1 MNADLSPNKTGR
13 SRSPEPLNPDF
24 QRFVDKIAVLQAAGA
39 PKWEQLSAEQLRAA
53 TKDIRKGSA
62 SVQGVA
68 RRYLR
73 VAGAR
78 GPLNACLYTPGG
90 GDALGFVGGADG
102 PGPGLVYFHG
112 GGFSI
117 GSIETHDSIVAKL
130 ALASGVKILS
140 IEYGLAPEHRFPNA
154 HDDALASSRW
164 AFDHAEEIGFDR
176 GRIGIGGD
184 SAGANLAASTCLEMR
199 DDSRRRV
206 RFQLLA
212 YPNTTILGSGGSRD
226 VYAEGY
232 YLTLAA
238 AQHLFQFYVD
248 ETTASD
254 PRIDLLHRDDLS
266 GLPPTLLAVGHCD
279 ILFDECLEFA
289 RKLQDADVPLTVLTY
304 PGFVHGFLGFSEQ
317 VPEVSNAF
325 QVIGRA
331 LAIGLEAAQ
340 STRDHQG

>member
-1 MNADLSPNKTGR
+1 MNADLTGR
-13 SRSPEPLNPDF
+13 SRLPEPLHPDF
-24 QRFVDKIAVLQAAGA
+24 QRFVDQIAVLQAAGA
-39 PKWEQLSAEQLRAA
+39 PKWDRLSAEQLRAA
-53 TKDIRKGSA
+53 TKDIRKA
-62 SVQGVA
+62 AAPVEGVE
-68 RRYLR
+68 RRNLR

-78 GPLNACLYTPGG
+78 GPLDARLYTPGG
-90 GDALGFVGGADG
+90 GDA
-102 PGPGLVYFHG
+102 PGPGLLYFHG

-140 IEYGLAPEHRFPNA
+140 IEYRLAPEQRFPTA

-184 SAGANLAASTCLEMR
+184 SAGANLAASICLDMR
-199 DDSRRRV
+199 GDSHRRV

-212 YPNTTILGSGGSRD
+212 YPNTTILGSGGSRA

-238 AQHLFQFYVD
+238 AHHLFQFYVD
-248 ETTASD
+248 ENTASD
-254 PRIDLLHRDDLS
+254 PRIDQLHRDDLA

-279 ILFDECLEFA
+279 ILFDECLAFA
-289 RKLQDADVPLTVLTY
+289 GKLQSAKVPLQVLTY
-304 PGFVHGFLGFSEQ
+304 PGFIHGFLGFSEQ
-317 VPEVSNAF
+317 VPAVSNAF

-331 LAIGLEAAQ
+331 LALGLDGAG
-340 STRDHQG
+340 SRDERHA

>member
-1 MNADLSPNKTGR
+1 MNADLNSDETGR
-13 SRSPEPLNPDF
+13 SRSPEPLHPDF
-24 QRFVDKIAVLQAAGA
+24 PRFVDQIALLQAAGA
-39 PKWEQLSAEQLRAA
+39 PKWHQLSAEQMRAA
-53 TKDIRKGSA
+53 TKDIRKGA
-62 SVQGVA
+62 APVLGVA
-68 RRYLR
+68 RRNLR
-73 VAGAR
+73 VAGAH
-78 GPLNACLYTPGG
+78 GPLDACLYTPGG
-90 GDALGFVGGADG
+90 ADAL
-102 PGPGLVYFHG
+102 GPGLVYFHG

-184 SAGANLAASTCLEMR
+184 FAGANLAASTCLAMR
-199 DDSRRRV
+199 EDPHRRV
-206 RFQLLA
+206 RYQLLA

>member
-1 MNADLSPNKTGR
+1 MNADLIRR
-13 SRSPEPLNPDF
+13 SGSPEPLHPDF
-24 QRFVDKIAVLQAAGA
+24 QRFVDQIAALQMAGA
-39 PKWEQLSAEQLRAA
+39 PVWHQLTAEQLRAA
-53 TKDIRKGSA
+53 TKDIRKGVA
-62 SVQGVA
+62 PIEGVE
-68 RRYLR
+68 RRNLK

-78 GPLNACLYTPGG
+78 GPLDARLYTPGG
-90 GDALGFVGGADG
+90 GDA

-140 IEYGLAPEHRFPNA
+140 IEYGLAPEHRFPHA

-164 AFDHAEEIGFDR
+164 AFDHAEQIGFDR

-199 DDSRRRV
+199 EDSCRRV

-212 YPNTTILGSGGSRD
+212 YPNTTILGSGGSREI
-226 VYAEGY
+226 YAEGY

-238 AQHLFQFYVD
+238 AHHLFQFYVD
-248 ETTASD
+248 EKTASD
-254 PRIDLLHRDDLS
+254 PRIDLLHRDDLA

-279 ILFDECLEFA
+279 ILFDECLAFA
-289 RKLQDADVPLTVLTY
+289 RKLQDAKVPLKVLTY

-331 LAIGLEAAQ
+331 LAIGLDGPG
-340 STRDHQG
+340 STLNHQN

>member
-1 MNADLSPNKTGR
+1 MSADLTGR
-13 SRSPEPLNPDF
+13 SGSPEPLHPDF
-24 QRFVDKIAVLQAAGA
+24 QRFVDQIAVLQAAGA
-39 PKWEQLSAEQLRAA
+39 PKWDQLDAEQLRAA
-53 TKDIRKGSA
+53 TKDIRRGA
-62 SVQGVA
+62 APVQGVE
-68 RRYLR
+68 RRNLQ

-78 GPLNACLYTPGG
+78 GPLDACLYTPGG
-90 GDALGFVGGADG
+90 GGE

-130 ALASGVKILS
+130 ARASGVKILS
-140 IEYGLAPEHRFPNA
+140 IDYRLAPEHRFPTA

-184 SAGANLAASTCLEMR
+184 SAGANLAASSCLEMR
-199 DDSRRRV
+199 GDSGRHV

-212 YPNTTILGSGGSRD
+212 YPNTTILGSGGSRA

-238 AQHLFQFYVD
+238 AHHLFQFYVD
-248 ETTASD
+248 AESASD
-254 PRIDLLHRDDLS
+254 PRIDLLHRDDLE
-266 GLPPTLLAVGHCD
+266 GLPPTLLAVGQCD
-279 ILFDECLEFA
+279 ILFDECLAFA
-289 RKLQDADVPLTVLTY
+289 GKLQAAKVALQVLTY

-331 LAIGLEAAQ
+331 LAIGLDGAG
-340 STRDHQG
+340 SRDERQT

>member
-1 MNADLSPNKTGR
+1 MNADLTGR
-13 SRSPEPLNPDF
+13 SGSPEPLHPDF
-24 QRFVDKIAVLQAAGA
+24 QRFVDQIAVLQAAGT
-39 PKWEQLSAEQLRAA
+39 PKWDQLSAEQLRAA
-53 TKDIRKGSA
+53 TKDIRKGA
-62 SVQGVA
+62 APVQGVE
-68 RRYLR
+68 RRNLR

-78 GPLNACLYTPGG
+78 GPLDARLYTPGA
-90 GDALGFVGGADG
+90 GDE

-164 AFDHAEEIGFDR
+164 AFDHAEEIGFDH

-184 SAGANLAASTCLEMR
+184 SAGANLAASTCLAMR
-199 DDSRRRV
+199 EDAGRRV

-212 YPNTTILGSGGSRD
+212 YPNTTILGSGGSRE

-238 AQHLFQFYVD
+238 AQHLFRFYVD
-248 ETTASD
+248 DADASD
-254 PRIDLLHRDDLS
+254 PRIDLLHLDDLA
-266 GLPPTLLAVGHCD
+266 GLPPTLLAFGHCD
-279 ILFDECLEFA
+279 ILHDECLAFA
-289 RKLQDADVPLTVLTY
+289 GRLQTAEVPLQVLTY
-304 PGFVHGFLGFSEQ
+304 PGYVHGFLGFSEQ
-317 VPEVSNAF
+317 VPAVSDAF

-331 LAIGLEAAQ
+331 LAMGLAAAQ
-340 STRDHQG
+340 DRDNRQD

>member
-1 MNADLSPNKTGR
+1 MSAALTG
-13 SRSPEPLNPDF
+13 SGGIPEPLHPDF
-24 QRFVDKIAVLQAAGA
+24 QRFVDQIAALQAAGA
-39 PKWEQLSAEQLRAA
+39 PAWHQLDAQQLRAA
-53 TKDIRKGSA
+53 TKDIRKGA
-62 SVQGVA
+62 APVEGLE
-68 RRYLR
+68 RRNLR

-78 GPLNACLYTPGG
+78 GALDARLYAPAGS
-90 GDALGFVGGADG
+90 DA

-130 ALASGVKILS
+130 ALASGVNILS
-140 IEYGLAPEHRFPNA
+140 VDYGLAPEHRFPNA

-164 AFDHAEEIGFDR
+164 AFDHAEVIGFDR

-184 SAGANLAASTCLEMR
+184 SAGANLAASTCLDMR
-199 DDSRRRV
+199 GDRGRRV

-212 YPNTTILGSGGSRD
+212 YPNTTILGSGGSRA

-232 YLTLAA
+232 YLTLTAA
-238 AQHLFQFYVD
+238 HHLFRFYVD
-248 ETTASD
+248 EEAASN
-254 PRIDLLHRDDLS
+254 PRIDLLHRGDLA

-279 ILFDECLEFA
+279 ILFDECLAFA
-289 RKLQDADVPLTVLTY
+289 RKLHAASVPIEVLTY
-304 PGFVHGFLGFSEQ
+304 PGFIHGFLGFSEQ

-331 LAIGLEAAQ
+331 LAIGLDAAGSSDNRQ
-340 STRDHQG
+340 T

>member
-1 MNADLSPNKTGR
+1 MSTALTG
-13 SRSPEPLNPDF
+13 PGGAAEPLHPDF
-24 QRFVDKIAVLQAAGA
+24 QRFVDQIAAQQAAGA
-39 PKWEQLSAEQLRAA
+39 PRWDQLDAAELRAA
-53 TKDIRKGSA
+53 TRDIRKGA
-62 SVQGVA
+62 TPVEGVE
-68 RRYLR
+68 RRNLR

-78 GPLNACLYTPGG
+78 GPLDACLYTPAGG
-90 GDALGFVGGADG
+90 DG

-112 GGFSI
+112 GGFAI

-140 IEYGLAPEHRFPNA
+140 IEYRLAPEHRFPDA

-184 SAGANLAASTCLEMR
+184 SAGANLAASTCLDMR
-199 DDSRRRV
+199 GDSGRRV

-212 YPNTTILGSGGSRD
+212 YPNTTILGSGGSRA

-238 AQHLFQFYVD
+238 AHHLFQFYVD
-248 ETTASD
+248 EKTASD
-254 PRIDLLHRDDLS
+254 PRIDLLHRDDLA

-279 ILFDECLEFA
+279 ILFDECLAFA
-289 RKLQDADVPLTVLTY
+289 GKLQAANIPLQLLTY
-304 PGFVHGFLGFSEQ
+304 PGFIHGFLGFSEQ

-331 LAIGLEAAQ
+331 LAIGLDGAAARENRK
-340 STRDHQG
+340 T